1 MPSLFLEFGVREGN
15 WSQEPSFYQ
24 WVSCRAGFDRGDP
37 PRHLSK
43 PRLECSRWPIT
54 SVSLLRPHCKQAA
67 LPPAGWKGPAKAST
81 TWVPAPA
88 PALQCLDLLHLH
100 LVASSYLCR
109 TFPSQ
114 GVLFSLSFELSFD
127 TLMYHPCLHFCL
139 QIEWLVQNDC
149 LPSRRVKSF
158 HGLLTEWLMTNT
170 CKQKKCA
177 VRSLEDFFFSVRPV

>member
-15 WSQEPSFYQ
+15 WSQEPSFHQ
-24 WVSCRAGFDRGDP
+24 WVSCRAGFDPGDP

-100 LVASSYLCR
+100 LVASSYLCG

-114 GVLFSLSFELSFD
+114 GVLFSLSFELSLTHWCIIHAYIFVFKLSGWFRTTVFHLGELNPFMVFWQSD
-127 TLMYHPCLHFCL
+127 LWP
-139 QIEWLVQNDC
+139 ILVNK
-149 LPSRRVKSF
+149 KSV
-158 HGLLTEWLMTNT
+158 
-170 CKQKKCA
+170 Q
-177 VRSLEDFFFSVRPV
+177 